1 MIRIGLG
8 RRQKETFERRPWAS
22 RASDPRRSA
31 GDDHPAA
38 AARSWELSQRR
49 KLGITRLGPGAV
61 AGDEPMGTIAE
72 DEARCAQIASLL
84 KALGHPLR
92 LRLVALLCEEPLHVG
107 ALAERL
113 GAPQAAVS
121 QQLATLRL
129 HRLVEKEQ
137 VEGRAVYH
145 IAEPRLREL
154 VTCME
159 GCRRT

>member
-1 MIRIGLG
+1 
-8 RRQKETFERRPWAS
+8 
-22 RASDPRRSA
+22 
-31 GDDHPAA
+31 
-38 AARSWELSQRR
+38 
-49 KLGITRLGPGAV
+49 
-61 AGDEPMGTIAE
+61 MGTIAE
-72 DEARCAQIASLL
+72 DEARCAHIASLL

-159 GCRRT
+159 GCRRA